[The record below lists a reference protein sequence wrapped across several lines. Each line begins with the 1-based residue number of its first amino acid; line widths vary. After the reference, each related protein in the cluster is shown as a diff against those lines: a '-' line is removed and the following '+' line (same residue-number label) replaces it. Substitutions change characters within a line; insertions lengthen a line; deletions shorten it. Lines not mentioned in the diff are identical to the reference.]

1 MRIKF
6 EDLVVL
12 KKIIKIRV
20 NEMSNILDYID
31 LSIDDY
37 KFENKEVNEIADYF
51 LRIRD
56 EISDLEHNIN
66 ALKEDYDALDLVF

>member
-1 MRIKF
+1 MRIEF
-6 EDLVVL
+6 EDLMAL

-20 NEMSNILDYID
+20 DEMFSILDYID

>member
-1 MRIKF
+1 MRIEF
-6 EDLVVL
+6 EDLMAL

-20 NEMSNILDYID
+20 DEMSSILDYID